1 MECKKIRRL
10 LTLRDGIFRIEDEED
25 KRLQISP
32 DKLAYW
38 QDSDM
43 PSDSDEIL
51 NLLIGKLPMSIQ
63 RKAFSFV
70 TQEEFQKL
78 DKDVEELKTT
88 VKRIDVK
95 MEELL
100 DISPKIVVL
109 EEISAEE
116 ARKRVEDYFKKH
128 EQADI
133 EELML
138 NLKIPVQTIVAII
151 DEMKKEGKL
160 VPKGERNT

>member
-1 MECKKIRRL
+1 L
-10 LTLRDGIFRIEDEED
+10 DV
-25 KRLQISP
+25 
-32 DKLAYW
+32 
-38 QDSDM
+38 
-43 PSDSDEIL
+43 PSVPEEIL
-51 NLLIGKLPMSIQ
+51 NVLGIKLPVPRE

-70 TQEEFQKL
+70 THEEFQKL
-78 DKDVEELKTT
+78 DEDVEELKTT

-138 NLKIPVQTIVAII
+138 KLKIPVQTIVAII
-151 DEMKKEGKL
+151 DDMKKEGKL
-160 VPKGERNT
+160 VPKGERKT